1 MIMISDTKE
10 VEMRDTL
17 SYYVR
22 EVNKHRLERDYNM
35 ANDYLDMLMGALSVY
50 NIVVLDPLELKEY
63 NGEIELIPK
72 HLRK

>member
-10 VEMRDTL
+10 VEMRDVL